1 MFFVR
6 RHFFTVVGQSWHRIK
21 SFRQF
26 NHVSAIL
33 RSTYTVSILTPRQ
46 KFADNKTGPISTDGQ
61 ICFIFLIPEE
71 KNWLHVLSWRSVIHE
86 WQLWELAPEYAP
98 CTANN
103 FLGGGEI
110 FVGKSRPRRWAIERF
125 MYFISLLA
133 VWSTRAFLT
142 LMQSSRLLGSSFIAA
157 QWSLVYR
164 NT

>member
-103 FLGGGEI
+103 FLGGGGDFCWKKQTSSLSYRTFYVLYLFVSCVVHQGLLDSYAI
-110 FVGKSRPRRWAIERF
+110 FSASGIFFHSRSMEPC
-125 MYFISLLA
+125 
-133 VWSTRAFLT
+133 VP
-142 LMQSSRLLGSSFIAA
+142 
-157 QWSLVYR
+157 
-164 NT
+164 